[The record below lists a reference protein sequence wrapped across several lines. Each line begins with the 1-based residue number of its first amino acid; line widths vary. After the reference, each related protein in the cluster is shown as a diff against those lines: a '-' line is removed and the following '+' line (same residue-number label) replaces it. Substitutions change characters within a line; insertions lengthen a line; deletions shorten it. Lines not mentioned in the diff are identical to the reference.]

1 MGQISDMLEKDP
13 SSVIEGYKKPD
24 VEPEAVIE
32 PEKVVEPE
40 KVTNPEKKDEPEK
53 VIEPEK
59 KETVVPIDKLK
70 IASEFFGEEFDSEE
84 KITET
89 IRSLK
94 EKQSEADKL
103 RKELDELKSGIDPA
117 GFFIN
122 EAEYRRQL
130 LLKQFPQYDPEL
142 VTRVVLKDVD
152 KMDDLEAIRLYRRL
166 SRPNVYKTDANVDLM
181 LKKELGLESDSAI
194 DLSVA
199 DETTQLMVKDLGETA
214 RTEFNKIKNSVKLP
228 DKVNLEERKAKE
240 LSDKK
245 ASFDRNKPLWERAL
259 KDVPKEFE
267 KMGFKYTDPETKQE
281 ITLYDH
287 EIEEAFK
294 KEVEKSME
302 KVSELLAQSRE
313 WSGKTEKE
321 EIGKIIFALK
331 TKYLSENV
339 NKIMYA
345 FKKKT
350 EKELSDKLHEEIHNP
365 QKPNLNE
372 KPTAEK
378 SDTQKSKEK
387 VENDILK
394 SHGRV

>member
-1 MGQISDMLEKDP
+1 MGLISDMLEKDP
-13 SSVIEGYKKPD
+13 SSVIEGYKKPE
-24 VEPEAVIE
+24 VEPER
-32 PEKVVEPE
+32 VVEPE
-40 KVTNPEKKDEPEK
+40 KVTNPEKNDEPEK

-70 IASEFFGEEFDSEE
+70 IASEFFGEDFDSEE

-117 GFFIN
+117 GFFVN

-166 SRPNVYKTDANVDLM
+166 SRPNVYRTDANVDLM

-259 KDVPKEFE
+259 KDVPGDFD
-267 KMGFKYTDPETKQE
+267 KMEFKYTDPGTNQE

-287 EIEEAFK
+287 EIEADFK
-294 KEVEKSME
+294 KEVEKAME
-302 KVSELLAQSRE
+302 KVSELLAQNHE
-313 WSGKTEKE
+313 WSIKTEKE
-321 EIGKIIFALK
+321 EIGKIKLALK

-372 KPTAEK
+372 KPIAEK